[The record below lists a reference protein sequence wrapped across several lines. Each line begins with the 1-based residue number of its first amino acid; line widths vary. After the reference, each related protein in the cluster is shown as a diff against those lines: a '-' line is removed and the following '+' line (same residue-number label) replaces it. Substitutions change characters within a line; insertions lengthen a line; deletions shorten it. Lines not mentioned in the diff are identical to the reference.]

1 MTYSDTHT
9 KSAPDVHHPIQ
20 EKLLAL
26 YDELFFHEGY
36 GEMKVTMR
44 FLKRHQKEI
53 IIHCG
58 KEYRFVVSYP

>member
-1 MTYSDTHT
+1 MRVSDSEKTGMSPAHQL
-9 KSAPDVHHPIQ
+9 IQ
-20 EKLLAL
+20 EKLLEL
-26 YDELFFHEGY
+26 YGDLFHHEGY

-58 KEYRFVVSYP
+58 KEYRFVVDYP